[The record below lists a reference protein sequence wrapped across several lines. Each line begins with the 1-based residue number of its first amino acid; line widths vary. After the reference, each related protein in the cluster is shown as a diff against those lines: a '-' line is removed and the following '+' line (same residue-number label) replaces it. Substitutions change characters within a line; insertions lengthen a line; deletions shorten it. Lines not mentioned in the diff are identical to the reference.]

1 MTGPLEGIRI
11 VECAGY
17 LSAPSAGYMLGDL
30 GAEVIKIE
38 DRVKG
43 DPVRGMETTFG
54 RGMILPDGT
63 NILFETANR
72 NKKSMTLDLKKAKGK
87 ELLYHQLRPVCH

>member
-1 MTGPLEGIRI
+1 MPGPLEGIRI
-11 VECAGY
+11 IECGGY
-17 LSAPSAGYMLGDL
+17 LSVPSACYILGDL

-43 DPVRGMETTFG
+43 DPVRGMESTFG
-54 RGMILPDGT
+54 RGMIMPDGT

-72 NKKSMTLDLKKAKGK
+72 NKKSITLNLKSEKGK
-87 ELLYHQLRPVCH
+87 